1 MDEQTAKTK
10 WCPFVRHNTPI
21 NEGSGSFNRGVEG
34 NPANLGDC
42 KEYFCNCIAS
52 SCMMWRWAGGNA
64 ERGIGNEQGYC
75 GLGGSL

>member
-52 SCMMWRWAGGNA
+52 SCMMWMGNK
-64 ERGIGNEQGYC
+64 QGYC
-75 GLGGSL
+75 GLARVIK